1 MKKGNKLNKT
11 LSIISKI
18 MEIVHWIGTGLG
30 AIMILV
36 SIFNKEFVSD
46 FILEE
51 GAELNAYGF
60 NIYALTQSGEVNYF
74 AVIMAFVGMMITC
87 ALMALVFR
95 NLDII
100 LTTIRG
106 SYIHAKSSSPF
117 QKDIVRRVREI
128 GIFAIAMPVIGFV
141 ITAVTT
147 GVSLANGIESEVSVS
162 LEGVIF
168 GLVCL
173 CLTQIF
179 TDGAQL
185 EEEVDGLL

>member
-30 AIMILV
+30 AIMIFV

-60 NIYALTQSGEVNYF
+60 NIYALTQTGEVNYF

-128 GIFAIAMPVIGFV
+128 GIFAIAMPIVGFI
-141 ITAVTT
+141 ITIITT
-147 GVSLANGIESEVSVS
+147 GISLANGIESEVSVS
-162 LEGVIF
+162 LEGVII

-179 TDGAQL
+179 TYGAQL

>member
-11 LSIISKI
+11 LSVISKI
-18 MEIVHWIGTGLG
+18 MEIVHWFAVGLG
-30 AIMILV
+30 ALLVLV
-36 SIFNKEFVSD
+36 SIFNKEFVSA

-51 GAELNAYGF
+51 GAELNSYGF
-60 NIYALTQSGEVNYF
+60 DIYALTQTGDVNFF
-74 AVIMAFVGMMITC
+74 AVTMAFVGMMISSV
-87 ALMALVFR
+87 LMALVFR

-106 SYIHAKSSSPF
+106 KYKHAESSSPF
-117 QKDIVRRVREI
+117 QKDVVRRVREI
-128 GIFAIAMPVIGFV
+128 GIFAIAMPVVGFI
-141 ITAVTT
+141 ITSIIT
-147 GVSLANGIESEVSVS
+147 GVSLANGIVSEVSVS
-162 LEGVIF
+162 IDGFVI

-179 TDGAQL
+179 SYGAQL

>member
-30 AIMILV
+30 ALMIFV
-36 SIFNKEFVSD
+36 SIFKKEFVSA

-74 AVIMAFVGMMITC
+74 AVTMAFVGMMITC

-95 NLDII
+95 NLGII
-100 LTTIRG
+100 MTTIRG
-106 SYIHAKSSSPF
+106 SYIHATSPSPF
-117 QKDIVRRVREI
+117 QKDVVRRVREI
-128 GIFAIAMPVIGFV
+128 GIFAIAMPVIGFI

-162 LEGVIF
+162 LEGIII

-179 TDGAQL
+179 TYGAQL